1 MRPDLTELVR
11 GIAALPQVE
20 QVVMTTNG
28 VGLAGKIRELKEA
41 GLSGVNISLDSLET
55 EGYRRIAGRT
65 GAGKH
70 WKGFPPAWKR
80 RFPSS
85 STAFR

>member
-28 VGLAGKIRELKEA
+28 VGLAEK
-41 GLSGVNISLDSLET
+41 SGS
-55 EGYRRIAGRT
+55 
-65 GAGKH
+65 
-70 WKGFPPAWKR
+70 
-80 RFPSS
+80 
-85 STAFR
+85 